1 MGTERITAAQIKKI
15 HASARERGMDSDLLH
30 EHIYMLVK
38 KDSIKILTREEAAKV
53 IDSLE
58 GKPYSGE
65 AHMSQKQGWYIL
77 SLAKKLGWTDETGKV
92 DKKRLDG
99 MCEKYA
105 KISRYDWLT
114 RRGASDMIEALKNMA
129 SRMDDGMDAGAG
141 QAEKA

>member
-1 MGTERITAAQIKKI
+1 MGTDRITAAQVKKI
-15 HASARERGMDSDLLH
+15 HASARERGIDSDLLH
-30 EHIYMLVK
+30 ELIYKLVK
-38 KDSIKILTREEAAKV
+38 KDSIKLLTRAEAAAV

-58 GKPYSGE
+58 GRPSGE
-65 AHMSQKQGWYIL
+65 EHMSQKQGWYIL

-114 RRGASDMIEALKNMA
+114 RRGASDMIEALKGMA
-129 SRMDDGMDAGAG
+129 SRMDEGMDAGSG